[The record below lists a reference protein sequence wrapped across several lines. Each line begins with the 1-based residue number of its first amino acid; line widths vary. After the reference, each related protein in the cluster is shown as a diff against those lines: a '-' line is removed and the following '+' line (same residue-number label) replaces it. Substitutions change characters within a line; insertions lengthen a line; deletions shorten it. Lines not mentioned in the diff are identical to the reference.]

1 MKKIAFLSLTALSLA
16 SVAYAATVASSTA
29 TLANSSTATSSSLI
43 LLPVASPVVAAPTA
57 APTPAAKTQST
68 FTIAQV
74 ASTKPAAL
82 PPLDLSD
89 MRLWNW
95 SGKWHASEW
104 ANGSSF
110 TPWKFARVSKQKNG
124 DTLFVL
130 DSGGAPELKAQGG
143 IGAASSGLWETEVT
157 LPTMRDGLVVAPLW
171 LYNDKTRDEVDFEFV
186 GRNGLDISL
195 HSYVGGLHM
204 QKTVRLYKGTD
215 FSRRKVRL
223 GIALDQ
229 SSGLANLYVDSKL
242 AVSINASEIGFFP
255 KSPMKPI
262 ISMWP
267 ARSDWGNFVAWTGK
281 WVPLPKSESLS
292 MIVHGYGYKA
302 FQ

>member
-1 MKKIAFLSLTALSLA
+1 MKKIAPFTLAMLSLA
-16 SVAYAATVASSTA
+16 SAAYAASVASSSATA
-29 TLANSSTATSSSLI
+29 TNSSASSTLV
-43 LLPVASPVVAAPTA
+43 LLPAGSPVVAAPTA
-57 APTPAAKTQST
+57 AATTSAKTQST
-68 FTIAQV
+68 FTIGQV
-74 ASTKPAAL
+74 ESMKPAPL

-104 ANGSSF
+104 ANGSSL
-110 TPWKFARVSKQKNG
+110 TPWKYARITKQKNG
-124 DTLFVL
+124 NTLFVL
-130 DSGGAPELKAQGG
+130 DASGAPELKAQGG
-143 IGAASSGLWETEVT
+143 IGAASSGLWEAEVT

-171 LYNDKTRDEVDFEFV
+171 LYNDKTRDEVDFEFA
-186 GRNGLDISL
+186 GRNGLDISI

-204 QKTVRLYKGTD
+204 QRTVRLYKGTD
-215 FSRRKVRL
+215 FSKRKVRL

-242 AVSINASEIGFFP
+242 AVSIKASEIGFFP

-267 ARSDWGNFVAWTGK
+267 ARSDWGDFVAWTGK
-281 WVPLPKSESLS
+281 WVPLAKSESLS